1 MKVVASLFG
10 DGGESGV
17 RFTTLRE
24 REIVM
29 VSSLEFRVQCTK
41 DLSVN
46 HCSKCLKSAIRDIP
60 CCCYAS
66 VGARVL
72 SRSCYLRYEFYTFYD
87 GASSEA
93 TGSSTGK
100 NKGKDGTSKIWMI
113 TCIIAAAGLAVIVFG
128 TSDKNPE
135 DFPYIDLGSLCVATN
150 NFSYSNKLGQGGLGP
165 VYKGILSD
173 GQEVAIK
180 RLSASSEQGT
190 DEFINEVQLI
200 MKLQHKKG
208 NINLV
213 FLFNRHQLHKG
224 NRGS

>member
-17 RFTTLRE
+17 RFTALRE

-46 HCSKCLKSAIRDIP
+46 HCSRCLKSAIRDIP

-72 SRSCYLRYEFYTFYD
+72 SRSCYLRYEFYPFYD

-113 TCIIAAAGLAVIVFG
+113 TGIIAAAGLAVIVFG
-128 TSDKNPE
+128 
-135 DFPYIDLGSLCVATN
+135 C
-150 NFSYSNKLGQGGLGP
+150 
-165 VYKGILSD
+165 
-173 GQEVAIK
+173 
-180 RLSASSEQGT
+180 
-190 DEFINEVQLI
+190 
-200 MKLQHKKG
+200 
-208 NINLV
+208 
-213 FLFNRHQLHKG
+213 FL
-224 NRGS
+224 